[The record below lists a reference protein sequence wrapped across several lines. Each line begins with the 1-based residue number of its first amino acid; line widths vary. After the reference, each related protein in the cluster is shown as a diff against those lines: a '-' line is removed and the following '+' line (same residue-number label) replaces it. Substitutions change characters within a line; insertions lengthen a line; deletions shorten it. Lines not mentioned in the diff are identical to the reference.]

1 MSLLNLRT
9 LLLALPLI
17 AAACGFTPV
26 YAPGGTG
33 SELHGKIEV
42 QAPEEIRDASGADA
56 YFLVQNL
63 EQRLGRGSSAAYELG
78 LTLSTQEE
86 GQAITADN
94 EITRYSVIGTAGFSL
109 TRLSDGK
116 IISSGTVRN
125 FTGYSAT
132 GSTVETLAGERDAH
146 ERLMVILADQITAQI
161 LATADLSA
169 AAE

>member
-1 MSLLNLRT
+1 M
-9 LLLALPLI
+9 

-33 SELHGKIEV
+33 AELFGKIEV
-42 QAPEEIRDASGADA
+42 QPPEQIEGASGADA

-63 EQRLGRGSSAAYELG
+63 EQRLGRGSNAAYRLD
-78 LTLSTQEE
+78 LTLKTDEE
-86 GQAITADN
+86 GQAITADGD
-94 EITRYSVIGTAGFSL
+94 ITRYSVIGTAGFAL
-109 TRLSDGK
+109 TKLSDGNVA
-116 IISSGTVRN
+116 SSGTVRN

-146 ERLMVILADQITAQI
+146 ERLMVILADHITAQL
-161 LATADLSA
+161 LATADLAA